1 MPRRENSITE
11 VVFGNYGI
19 RTELVGRDWQLVQ
32 LDEAVSDSLRDMN
45 CSALLVVG
53 NQGVGKTRLVS
64 EWIAGQARRRP
75 DLRVLQARAQ
85 VNDRPYGLWS
95 RLLRTRFGLTDE
107 IEDPA
112 ECVRREVSE
121 VFEDR
126 RMAEILHFLGRFVG
140 VQVRENP
147 FLQALSEDPIQHD
160 QIART
165 VLLRFLTADAT
176 WQPLVLVMDD
186 LHLADNETL
195 KLMAEVGRGKTKAPL
210 TVVGVGR
217 PEVMGRWPDGRLE
230 KPWRKVEV
238 GGLSTKDAGRMF
250 RGLLSKVENL
260 PEEIVSQSVA
270 MTGGNPR
277 FLEELARLLVDEDA
291 VDRSGRVWTINE
303 KRFAQ
308 LRLPLSVEEA
318 VQARVAVLSPE
329 ERLLLEKASVLGNVF
344 WLGALI
350 VLNRADGDSGVSRGK
365 WGGREED
372 RAVMKMIE
380 SLMTREYIMEMPDSW
395 IVSERE
401 FAFKHNMEYQTIRKG
416 VDPEQ
421 VRRWHFHIAQWLEA
435 KVVRKTEEH
444 LEFLAQHYEQGGN
457 ARRAAYSYLK
467 AGDKARARYANEQ
480 ARDYYRRGLA
490 LLHPDD
496 HLSRID
502 ALHNLGDVSAI
513 IGDTKSALDAF
524 GQMLWASYLLDR
536 KGKGGAALGRIG
548 RLYRSMG
555 EYDTAIE
562 YYERAH
568 ELFLAA
574 MDRRGVA
581 ATLDDM
587 GKVMWQ
593 KGEFDRALSFH
604 NSALELRATLGD
616 DRSTAFTLGNI
627 GLVYRDKG
635 RFEEAFEYFQ
645 RSMMLREKI
654 GDRQGL
660 IHAATHMGA
669 IWLDLGRK
677 DRARQI
683 WEEAHREAEAIG
695 DRVQQAYILAN
706 LAEALVAEGDLD
718 GARIRVDAAA
728 EIAENLGDRRLAG
741 ECHRTLGKVLMGQ
754 EKWSQAGQ
762 HFKEALNLAV
772 ESRNRSQ
779 IGTAH
784 RALGELAYK
793 RKMYAEAE
801 EKLTRALQIFEEM
814 GHQIEIA
821 RCCEILAGFY
831 EEMGDTDK
839 AHQQADRAGVIR
851 ERFVG
856 AAERIAQ
863 KGPTTMQAGQEKI
876 PIDVDSPVPS

>member
-1 MPRRENSITE
+1 MPRRENRITE
-11 VVFGNYGI
+11 VVFGDYGI
-19 RTELVGRDWQLVQ
+19 RTGLVGRDRQMVV
-32 LDEAVSDSLRDMN
+32 LDEAVSDSLGDMT
-45 CSALLVVG
+45 CSAVLVVG

-64 EWIAGQARRRP
+64 EWVAGQSRRRP
-75 DLRVLQARAQ
+75 DLRIIQAQAQ
-85 VNDRPYGLWS
+85 ANDRPYGLWS
-95 RLLRTRFGLTDE
+95 RLLRIRFGLTED

-112 ECVRREVSE
+112 EHVRGEVSE

-126 RMAEILHFLGRFVG
+126 RMAEILHFLGMFVG
-140 VQVRENP
+140 LQVRENP
-147 FLQALSEDPIQHD
+147 FLQALSEDPKQHD

-165 VLLRFLTADAT
+165 VLLRFLMADAA
-176 WQPLVLVMDD
+176 WQPLVLVLDD
-186 LHLADNETL
+186 LHLADAETL
-195 KLMAEVGRGKTKAPL
+195 ELMAEVGRGKTKAPL
-210 TVVGVGR
+210 TVVAVGR
-217 PEVMGRWPDGRLE
+217 PEVIGRWPEGRVE

-238 GGLSTKDAGRMF
+238 GGLSVEEAGKMF
-250 RGLLSKVENL
+250 RGLLSRVEEL
-260 PEEIVSQSVA
+260 PEDIVTQAVA

-277 FLEELARLLVDEDA
+277 FIEELARLLVDEDV
-291 VDRSGRVWTINE
+291 VDRSGGSWTIDQE
-303 KRFAQ
+303 RFSQ

-318 VQARVAVLSPE
+318 VQARVAVLSPQ

-350 VLNRADGDSGVSRGK
+350 VLNRAEGEPSGCRGQ
-365 WGGREED
+365 WGGRDED
-372 RAVMKMIE
+372 RAVMEMIQ
-380 SLMTREYIMEMPDSW
+380 SLVTREYIMEMPDSW
-395 IVSERE
+395 ILSERE
-401 FAFKHNMEYQTIRKG
+401 FAFKHNMEYQTIRRSA
-416 VDPEQ
+416 DPEH
-421 VRRWHFHIAQWLEA
+421 VRRWHVHIAQWLDA
-435 KVVRKTEEH
+435 KVTRKTEEH

-457 ARRAAYSYLK
+457 ERRAAYSYLK
-467 AGDKARARYANEQ
+467 AGDKARARFGNEQ
-480 ARDYYRRGLA
+480 ARDFYRRGLA

-513 IGDTKSALDAF
+513 VGDTKGALDAF
-524 GQMLWASYLLDR
+524 GQMLWAAYLLDR
-536 KGKGGAALGRIG
+536 KGKGGAALGRIA

-635 RFEEAFEYFQ
+635 RFEEAFDYFQ
-645 RSMMLREKI
+645 RSMELREKI

-683 WEEAHREAEAIG
+683 WEEALKEAEEIG

-706 LAEALVAEGDLD
+706 LAEVLLAEGDLD
-718 GARIRVDAAA
+718 GARGRIEGAA

-741 ECHRTLGKVLMGQ
+741 ECHRKLGMVLMGKQ
-754 EKWSQAGQ
+754 QWSQAGHQ
-762 HFKEALNLAV
+762 LKEALTLATD
-772 ESRNRSQ
+772 SKNRTQMGS
-779 IGTAH
+779 AR
-784 RALGELAYK
+784 RALGELAYR

-801 EKLTRALQIFEEM
+801 DQLTQALEIFESM

-831 EEMGDTDK
+831 EEMGDEASARQHAERTE
-839 AHQQADRAGVIR
+839 AIR

-863 KGPTTMQAGQEKI
+863 KGSTSPEDRQDQI
-876 PIDVDSPVPS
+876 LIDVDAPVK